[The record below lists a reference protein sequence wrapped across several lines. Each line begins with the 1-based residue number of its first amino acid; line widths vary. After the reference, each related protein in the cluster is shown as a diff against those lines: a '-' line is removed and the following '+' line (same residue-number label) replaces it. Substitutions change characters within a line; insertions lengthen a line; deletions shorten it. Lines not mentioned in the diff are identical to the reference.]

1 MKPERWHQIDELFQ
15 AVLEHEPA
23 ERAAFL
29 DEACAGDQ
37 ALRRQVESLLASDE
51 QAESFIETPA
61 LQEAAQGLAES
72 QAQSGVRH
80 LIGHPV
86 SHYRILEKL
95 GGGGMGVV
103 YKAEDIKLGRS
114 VALKFLPEE
123 LAKDHQAL
131 ERFQREARAASALNH
146 PHICTIHDIDA
157 HEGQPFIAMELL
169 EGQTLKHCIEGKPL
183 KTEQL
188 LEVAIQ
194 IADALDAA
202 HSKGIVHRDI
212 KPANLF
218 VTQRGQAKVLDF
230 GLAKITRTERQ
241 MGASDFST
249 AAKTETGVVLG
260 TVEYM
265 SPEQVLGRELDH
277 RSDIFSLGSVL
288 YEMATGRRPFSGT
301 TVSETM
307 DRILHGQPEAMAR
320 FNYTVPAELDRIA
333 RKCLEK
339 DRERRYQSAR
349 DLAIDLENLSDQYG
363 AARVSAPRGGSA
375 TEVSLERRSIFTSRR
390 TLVLS
395 GVAILLVAA
404 ALVYALM
411 FRGASATHQ
420 PEIRSLAVLPL
431 VNLSGDPQQDYFA
444 DGITETLIAGLA
456 KVGALRVISRTS
468 VMQYKGSHK
477 PLPEIA
483 RELNVDSVV
492 EGSVQRFGE
501 RVKITAHLI
510 HAPVERHLWGETY
523 ERDLR
528 DVMALQNEIARAIT
542 QEIHIKLTPQ
552 EQMRLASAR
561 PVSPEAYDYYLR
573 GRFYANR
580 QNKADNETA
589 IKMCDRA
596 VALDPNF
603 ATAYAELAQA
613 CVWRFFLF
621 TPDQKQWEERAFV
634 AVEKALSLEPD
645 LPVAYLAR
653 GQLLWTPS
661 HHYPHEKAIR
671 EYRRALALNPNL
683 DEAQNQLARVYNHIG
698 AFDRALEE
706 LEKAVATNPS
716 NTLAQFRIGETLL
729 FQGEYERA
737 LAALRNIPKEANP
750 SMVGYQAPTALL
762 HLGRTQEAAALLG
775 EFLRDYPEDNGGL
788 FTSVQAL
795 IAALVGEENKAEDK
809 IRSAV
814 DKGKGFGHFHH
825 AAYNIACAYALM
837 NKREQAI
844 KWLQAA
850 ADDGFPCY
858 PLFEREPYLDHLR
871 QDSRFVSLMKRL
883 KEQWDYYKATL

>member
-1 MKPERWHQIDELFQ
+1 MTPERWQQVEKLYQ
-15 AVLEHEPA
+15 AALEREPSQ
-23 ERAAFL
+23 RAAFL
-29 DEACAGDQ
+29 QEACAGDEVI
-37 ALRRQVESLLASDE
+37 RQEVESLLAYE
-51 QAESFIETPA
+51 PQTEGFIQAPA
-61 LQEAAQGLAES
+61 LQEAAQGLSAD
-72 QAQSGVRH
+72 QARSLVGRQLGAFKVLS
-80 LIGHPV
+80 LIGA
-86 SHYRILEKL
+86 
-95 GGGGMGVV
+95 GGMGEV
-103 YKAEDIKLGRS
+103 YRATDIRLGRE
-114 VALKFLPEE
+114 VAIKVLPAEVSSDRDRLRRFL
-123 LAKDHQAL
+123 
-131 ERFQREARAASALNH
+131 REARSASTLNH
-146 PHICTIHDIDA
+146 PNVATIHEIGEADGV
-157 HEGQPFIAMELL
+157 HFIAMEYV
-169 EGQTLKHCIEGKPL
+169 EGQSLAAKIGGRPL
-183 KTEQL
+183 DPAEIVDIAVQVADV
-188 LEVAIQ
+188 LEE
-194 IADALDAA
+194 A
-202 HSKGIVHRDI
+202 HNKGITHRDI
-212 KPANLF
+212 KPANIMLKP
-218 VTQRGQAKVLDF
+218 RGQVKVLDF
-230 GLAKITRTERQ
+230 GLAKVIGPGGRDV
-241 MGASDFST
+241 ASELST

-288 YEMATGRRPFSGT
+288 YEMATGRRPFSGP
-301 TVSETM
+301 TVSETR

-320 FNYTVPAELDRIA
+320 FNYSVPAELDRIV

-339 DRERRYQSAR
+339 DRERRYQTMR
-349 DLAIDLENLSDQYG
+349 DLAIDLENLSDQFG
-363 AARVSAPRGGSA
+363 AARVSVPRGESA
-375 TEVSLERRSIFTSRR
+375 TDVGLERRSIFTSRR
-390 TLVLS
+390 TLALS

-404 ALVYALM
+404 ALLYALM
-411 FRGASATHQ
+411 FRGASATRQ

-431 VNLSGDPQQDYFA
+431 VNLSGDPEQDYFA

-456 KVGALRVISRTS
+456 RVGALRVISRTS

-477 PLPEIA
+477 SLPEIA
-483 RELNVDSVV
+483 RELNVDAAV

-501 RVKITAHLI
+501 RVKVTAQLI

-542 QEIHIKLTPQ
+542 QEIHIKLTAQ

-561 PVSPEAYDYYLR
+561 PVSAEAYDYYLR
-573 GRFYANR
+573 GRFHANR

-589 IKMCDRA
+589 IQMCDRA

-603 ATAYAELAQA
+603 AAAYAELAQA

-634 AVEKALSLEPD
+634 AVEKALSLDPD
-645 LPVAYLAR
+645 LAVAYLAR
-653 GQLLWTPS
+653 GRLLWTPS
-661 HHYPHEKAIR
+661 HHYPHERAIQ

-683 DEAQNQLARVYNHIG
+683 DEVQNQLALVYNHVG
-698 AFDRALEE
+698 AFDRALQE

-729 FQGEYERA
+729 FQGKYERA
-737 LAALRNIPKEANP
+737 LAALGNIPKEANP

-775 EFLRDYPEDNGGL
+775 EFLREYPEDHGGL

-795 IAALVGEENKAEDK
+795 IAALAGEENKAEDK
-809 IRSAV
+809 IRRAV

-858 PLFEREPYLDHLR
+858 PLFEREPYLDLLR

-883 KEQWDYYKATL
+883 KEQWDHYKATL